1 MSSST
6 RYFRLNRNGAL
17 AARYSPFL
25 LPSFHSGFLMTF
37 FSPIICLFLRFR
49 SLFFSFLLCLVWV
62 ALVQLVLVGSCWLE
76 LLLLVFSWNSRVDSL
91 FTEEREKKKR
101 GHREMSEK
109 DETKSAR
116 RNLGLLERWLKMY
129 TQIRCNESLSKTL
142 ASYLIAPTSSPILFS
157 FARPSWPSFID
168 RRHQQQVS

>member
-1 MSSST
+1 MYSST

-91 FTEEREKKKR
+91 FTEERERKKR
-101 GHREMSEK
+101 EG
-109 DETKSAR
+109 T
-116 RNLGLLERWLKMY
+116 ERWVRK
-129 TQIRCNESLSKTL
+129 TRRRARGEISGCSRDDWKCIHKSDVTNRCQRPWPP
-142 ASYLIAPTSSPILFS
+142 ISSHPPPLPFY
-157 FARPSWPSFID
+157 FRLPGLPD
-168 RRHQQQVS
+168 RLL